1 MSFPYR
7 KCGLIFFFP
16 IKKQG
21 ITIRIRIKIRMNIAP
36 SRTLTRAIASCA
48 DPLRAK
54 AGIAQL
60 SQTAAGDFLKKLS
73 SEQARIVSAVLAG
86 SQALSELLAAHPDW
100 LAPLLERGVLNFPR
114 REQGLRH
121 EIGSWLEPLLQRGDY
136 EAAFASLRQF
146 KQREMLRIGARDL
159 ARLASALE
167 ITREISQ
174 VADVCLDVVC
184 RLCRQSLNERLGR
197 PYYLDADGRWQESQ
211 FCVLGLG
218 KLGGQELNYSSDVDV
233 LFVYSEEGSVFKTPP
248 RPKEPPGRNI
258 SNHQFFTRLAEKWI
272 SEIAPMTS
280 EGSLFRVDARL
291 RPEGKSGPLV
301 RSLDSYENYYA
312 QWGQTWERMMLIKA
326 RPVAGDTALGAEF
339 VEMVQSFRYPR
350 SLSQR
355 TLREVAAVKKRIE
368 KEVVKQGELERNVKL
383 GRGGIREIEFIV
395 QTLQILHA
403 GRVPFLQGAAT
414 VPVLGKL
421 SEYDLLPEADAKE
434 LEAAYI
440 FLRDVEHRLQMEAD
454 QQTHTIP
461 PGRKARER
469 LARLMGFASS
479 KEFDAARRTHSGH
492 VRRIFDRLLAGEE
505 PEPSSSALPDDS
517 DDAEPAWLEL
527 FARHCFRDPARAW
540 QMVQVFLHGPG
551 YVHVSPRT
559 VELAR
564 ELLPRFLALCPQKAG
579 GAAQPPKD
587 GPVLSDPDR
596 VLVRLD
602 SFIDAYG
609 ARATL
614 YEVWTQ
620 QPSLF
625 EMLLLLFDRSEFL
638 AEQAIR
644 TPDLVYE
651 LETSGRV
658 RRQKSAAETLR
669 DLRRGAG
676 DADQGLW
683 LRRYHQAE
691 LMRIGLRDI
700 LGLADF
706 EQNLLELSALADA
719 GLQYA
724 LEMAARQAGFKS
736 LPLCVVGLGKLGGR
750 EINYG
755 SDLDILFVT
764 RGAPQALP
772 RLQRLAAA
780 CLDLLGGK
788 TEMGAV
794 FHLDARLRPD
804 GSKGLLVNTVEACEN
819 YYRRRAALWEIQAL
833 TRLRPIA
840 GDLEAGA
847 RFQEIAAALA
857 DFTPENVAAGF
868 VVPSPRAGGPG
879 AKNGLAAYTPDWKK
893 EIDAMRE
900 RIVKE
905 RTPPG
910 KDRLAIKT
918 GAGGLM
924 DAEFLAQAFCLAQG
938 WQEANSL
945 SALRRGG
952 QEGLLERGDTESLL
966 QNYGALRRI
975 EGILRRWSYEGEVLL
990 PDDEPAQYRVA
1001 VRCGYGG
1008 AAEFL
1013 RAADAIRAAIR
1024 AVYVK
1029 YFRGA
1034 AA

>member
-1 MSFPYR
+1 M
-7 KCGLIFFFP
+7 
-16 IKKQG
+16 Q
-21 ITIRIRIKIRMNIAP
+21 
-36 SRTLTRAIASCA
+36 
-48 DPLRAK
+48 LR
-54 AGIAQL
+54 
-60 SQTAAGDFLKKLS
+60 QTAAAGFLDKLS
-73 SEQARIVSAVLAG
+73 GEQARILAAVLGG
-86 SQALSELLAAHPDW
+86 SQALGELLAGRPDW
-100 LAPLLERGVLNFPR
+100 LKPLLEPGFLNFPR
-114 REQGLRH
+114 REEGLRH
-121 EIGSWLEPLLQRGDY
+121 QIGRLLEPLLERQDY

-146 KQREMLRIGARDL
+146 KQREMLRIAARDL
-159 ARLASALE
+159 ARLTGALE

-184 RLCRQSLNERLGR
+184 RLCRQSMAARLGR

-218 KLGGQELNYSSDVDV
+218 KLGGHELNYSSDVDV
-233 LFVYSEEGSVFKTPP
+233 LFVYTEEGNVFKTPP
-248 RPKEPPGRNI
+248 RPGQQPGKAM
-258 SNHQFFTRLAEKWI
+258 SNHQFFARLAEKWI
-272 SEIAPMTS
+272 AEIVLMTPD
-280 EGSLFRVDARL
+280 GSLFRVDARL
-291 RPEGKSGPLV
+291 RPEGKAGPLV
-301 RSLDSYENYYA
+301 RSLESYENYYA
-312 QWGQTWERMMLIKA
+312 EWGQTWERMMLIKA
-326 RPVAGDTALGAEF
+326 RPVSGDKGLGDEF

-355 TLREVAAVKKRIE
+355 TMREVAAVKKRIE
-368 KEVVKQGELERNVKL
+368 KEVVKAGELDRNVKL

-395 QTLQILHA
+395 QTLQILRA
-403 GRVPFLQGAAT
+403 GRIPFLQGAST
-414 VPVLGKL
+414 VPVLRKL
-421 SEYDLLPEADAKE
+421 AEYALLSGPEAKQ
-434 LEAAYI
+434 LEEAYI
-440 FLRDVEHRLQMEAD
+440 FLRDVEHRLQMEAG

-461 PGRKARER
+461 ADRRSCER
-469 LARLMGFASS
+469 LARLMGFASLPAF
-479 KEFDAARRTHSGH
+479 EAARRAHTGQ
-492 VRRIFDRLLAGEE
+492 VRRIYDRLLAGDE
-505 PEPSSSALPDDS
+505 PEPSSVLPDDTEDS
-517 DDAEPAWLEL
+517 EKAWLEL
-527 FARHCFRDPARAW
+527 FSRHSFRDPARAW
-540 QMVQVFLHGPG
+540 QMVQILLHGPG

-564 ELLPRFLALCPQKAG
+564 ELLPRFLALCPQTTG
-579 GAAQPPKD
+579 GAPLPPKT

-614 YEVWTQ
+614 YELWTQ

-638 AEQAIR
+638 AERAIR
-644 TPDLVYE
+644 APDLVYE
-651 LETSGRV
+651 LEISGRV

-669 DLRRGAG
+669 DLRRGAD
-676 DADQGLW
+676 DADQRLW

-719 GLQYA
+719 CLQYA
-724 LEMAARQAGFKS
+724 LEVVAHQARFKS

-755 SDLDILFVT
+755 SDLDIVFV
-764 RGAPQALP
+764 ANCAAKSLP

-780 CLDLLGGK
+780 FLDLLGSQ

-794 FHLDARLRPD
+794 FHLDTRLRPD
-804 GSKGLLVNTVEACEN
+804 GEKGLLVNTVEACEE
-819 YYRRRAALWEIQAL
+819 YYRKRAGLWEIQAL

-847 RFQEIAAALA
+847 QFQQLAAALA
-857 DFTPENVAAGF
+857 DFSPENVAAGF
-868 VVPSPRAGGPG
+868 AVPTARPG
-879 AKNGLAAYTPDWKK
+879 KTSRQTGLSAYTPDWMK

-900 RIVKE
+900 RTVRE

-918 GAGGLM
+918 GVGGLM
-924 DAEFLAQAFCLAQG
+924 DAEFLAQAFCLARG

-952 QEGLLERGDTESLL
+952 EEGLLARADAESLL
-966 QNYGALRRI
+966 RNYATLRRI
-975 EGILRRWSYEGEVLL
+975 ECILRRWSYEGEILL

-1001 VRCGYGG
+1001 VRCGYACPGDFMQ
-1008 AAEFL
+1008 ALEST
-1013 RAADAIRAAIR
+1013 RAAIH

-1029 YFRGA
+1029 YFRA
-1034 AA
+1034 ASVAQLSLKHE